1 MAKKNYYKILGVSQT
16 ATPEELSAAKNLL
29 AKQYH
34 PDVNMKKGIDTTK
47 QMQLILE
54 AYRVLSDPDKRAAYD
69 TKLFGKK
76 SAKKKRSFNIYN
88 MEETPF
94 PEEVSFVTYWRVADS
109 LYEITQESNR
119 LFKERTHAYRLSQL
133 ADQAIHYTFVLKDAQ
148 IPARYWHPEIMNWL
162 LFTWNK
168 NRNLPIS
175 YLLTLYDDYVKT
187 DLNTLKRLKLKREAK
202 HFQHSVKRLVNF

>member
-1 MAKKNYYKILGVSQT
+1 MLHTG
-16 ATPEELSAAKNLL
+16 
-29 AKQYH
+29 
-34 PDVNMKKGIDTTK
+34 
-47 QMQLILE
+47 
-54 AYRVLSDPDKRAAYD
+54 
-69 TKLFGKK
+69 
-76 SAKKKRSFNIYN
+76 
-88 MEETPF
+88 
-94 PEEVSFVTYWRVADS
+94 RVADS

-187 DLNTLKRLKLKREAK
+187 DVNTLKRLKLKREAK
-202 HFQHSVKRLVNF
+202 HFQHSVSGL

>member
-109 LYEITQESNR
+109 LTRSLRKATGSSKNAHMPTAFRSWRIR
-119 LFKERTHAYRLSQL
+119 RF
-133 ADQAIHYTFVLKDAQ
+133 I
-148 IPARYWHPEIMNWL
+148 IPL
-162 LFTWNK
+162 C
-168 NRNLPIS
+168 
-175 YLLTLYDDYVKT
+175 
-187 DLNTLKRLKLKREAK
+187 
-202 HFQHSVKRLVNF
+202 

>member
-88 MEETPF
+88 MGRN
-94 PEEVSFVTYWRVADS
+94 SFSGRSFFCYILAGC
-109 LYEITQESNR
+109 
-119 LFKERTHAYRLSQL
+119 RLSL
-133 ADQAIHYTFVLKDAQ
+133 RD
-148 IPARYWHPEIMNWL
+148 
-162 LFTWNK
+162 
-168 NRNLPIS
+168 
-175 YLLTLYDDYVKT
+175 
-187 DLNTLKRLKLKREAK
+187 
-202 HFQHSVKRLVNF
+202 HSGK

>member
-88 MEETPF
+88 MEKLLFQKKFLLLHTGGCRLSLRDHSGKQPALQRTHTCLPPF
-94 PEEVSFVTYWRVADS
+94 AAGGSGDS
-109 LYEITQESNR
+109 LYLCVKGCPDTGP
-119 LFKERTHAYRLSQL
+119 LL
-133 ADQAIHYTFVLKDAQ
+133 APGDYELAFI
-148 IPARYWHPEIMNWL
+148 
-162 LFTWNK
+162 
-168 NRNLPIS
+168 
-175 YLLTLYDDYVKT
+175 YL
-187 DLNTLKRLKLKREAK
+187 E
-202 HFQHSVKRLVNF
+202 